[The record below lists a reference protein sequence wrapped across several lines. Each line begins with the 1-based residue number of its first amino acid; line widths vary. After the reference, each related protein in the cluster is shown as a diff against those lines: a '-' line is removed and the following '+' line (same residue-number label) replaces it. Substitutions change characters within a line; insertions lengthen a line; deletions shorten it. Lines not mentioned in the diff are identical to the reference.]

1 MCLGLAARIIAA
13 DADHPDLAVADIAGV
28 RRTVNV
34 GLLDAPVAPGD
45 WVLVHMGFA
54 LDTIPDDELDDVLG
68 SLGLMAEEREADS
81 PLRNAEAPPQPYDAE
96 WEPEWT
102 R

>member
-1 MCLGLAARIIAA
+1 MCLGLAARIIEA
-13 DADHPDLAVADIAGV
+13 DTDHPDLAVADIAGV
-28 RRTVNV
+28 RRRINV

-54 LDTIPDDELDDVLG
+54 LGTIPDDELDDVLA
-68 SLGLMAEEREADS
+68 SLGLIADEREADS
-81 PLRNAEAPPQPYDAE
+81 PLRDLGQPEHEPD